1 MHCLL
6 WATIGPPTLTTVVS
20 LGVQCQQTHF
30 REPIWGTPFVSR
42 LYFRIKQL
50 RTTSDTAP
58 FHSCV
63 VLKTP
68 EEPPAA
74 GLSSVTLPTR
84 EHIIFKTTVDA
95 PANKDWSCQLLT
107 YPVRLHSARK
117 DQTLCAGSDPVRG
130 TDFYTRNSSLQTN
143 STQTQT

>member
-6 WATIGPPTLTTVVS
+6 RATIGHPNPTTVVS
-20 LGVQCQQTHF
+20 LGAQRQPTHF
-30 REPIWGTPFVSR
+30 REPIWGTPFVLR

-50 RTTSDTAP
+50 RMTSDTAP
-58 FHSCV
+58 VHSCV

-68 EEPPAA
+68 EEPLIA

-84 EHIIFKTTVDA
+84 EHVIFKTTADA

-107 YPVRLHSARK
+107 CPVRLHSART
-117 DQTLCAGSDPVRG
+117 DQTLCAGSDQVRG